1 MASVNKVIIVG
12 NLGRDPEMRTFP
24 SGDQVA
30 NVTIATTDKWKD
42 KQSGEMRE
50 ATEWHRVV
58 FNGRLAEIAGQY
70 LRKGSQVYVEGSL
83 RTRKWTDQSG
93 VEKYST
99 EIRADQMQM
108 LGSRQG
114 MGGGQQGGGGYDDGG
129 YGGGDQGGYDQAPR
143 RAAPAPRPMA
153 APAQRPAPAMR
164 RRFHARLQGRRT
176 AGASRPGRKQNAL
189 ACLGSSLLRAVL
201 LERLPFQRRW
211 RARSVLRMGAG
222 HHRHSEQ
229 YRQRQRARCTSLH
242 AIPSSA
248 HRRHLQITQR
258 QACRGRI
265 LRVRPQHLL
274 QGLKTDHYRYPTEL

>member
-58 FNGRLAEIAGQY
+58 FNGRLAEIVGQY

-83 RTRKWTDQSG
+83 RTRKWTDQAG

-99 EIRADQMQM
+99 EIRADNMQM

-114 MGGGQQGGGGYDDGG
+114 MGDSARQDDGG
-129 YGGGDQGGYDQAPR
+129 YGGDSGYGGGQAQPQQQGGYEAPR
-143 RAAPAPRPMA
+143 RAAPAQQQASAPRP
-153 APAQRPAPAMR
+153 APPAPRPAPAMAPPPPR
-164 RRFHARLQGRRT
+164 A
-176 AGASRPGRKQNAL
+176 ASGFDDMDDDI
-189 ACLGSSLLRAVL
+189 
-201 LERLPFQRRW
+201 PF
-211 RARSVLRMGAG
+211 
-222 HHRHSEQ
+222 
-229 YRQRQRARCTSLH
+229 
-242 AIPSSA
+242 
-248 HRRHLQITQR
+248 
-258 QACRGRI
+258 
-265 LRVRPQHLL
+265 
-274 QGLKTDHYRYPTEL
+274 